1 MMTQIKQSN
10 RSFKPA
16 TRKHVQAYIFL
27 FDADTINDQR
37 PDVSGI
43 EYAVATCVIL
53 FQIGKLGPTAALAV
67 DDHQPWADRLATP
80 AGSSITSRDSRMT
93 KIPCR
98 GEDEVQM
105 GGLER
110 LF

>member
-37 PDVSGI
+37 PD
-43 EYAVATCVIL
+43 
-53 FQIGKLGPTAALAV
+53 IGKLGPTAALAV